1 MLLITPFSLEP
12 VLFEVISALA
22 TVGLSTGITPEVGSA
37 AQLLLTFLMFLGR
50 LGPITLA
57 SALALRSRP
66 RLYDLPHERPII
78 G

>member
-1 MLLITPFSLEP
+1 VLL
-12 VLFEVISALA
+12 VV
-22 TVGLSTGITPEVGSA
+22 
-37 AQLLLTFLMFLGR
+37 LMFLGR

-66 RLYDLPHERPII
+66 RRYELPQERPII